1 MFKQVV
7 EVPKGIRYL
16 GDQGWFSLRKFGYR
30 YILNK
35 QNPGCGFTEYCIKG
49 PENVILCSPRKLL
62 LKNKYEQ
69 HPNEVY
75 LVRNEMEKDPNI
87 DFDLNKSSNIRGKLV
102 SKNDALEEQLVEDD
116 RIDRNSVIYRRL
128 YNEIDTYISNRY
140 CCPGSGAKILVTYD
154 SYRIVMDILT
164 SQGRFD
170 KFITVIDEFQSIL
183 HDARFKSNTEL
194 KFMQKL
200 KKSPT
205 SIFVSA
211 TPLLDEYLD
220 DLSDFRDLPY
230 YQLDWGAQDSSR
242 VIKPDLKVSQMY
254 SVNSKAKEI
263 IQSYL
268 DGNFESI
275 VVMRNG
281 QPIEIKSTEAVLYVN
296 SVNLILNII
305 KNNDLTP
312 DQVNILCA
320 DTEENKLKI
329 KNRLGKGFN
338 IGEIPLKGEPN
349 KMFTF
354 CTRTVYLGADFYSTC
369 ARTFVFSDSN
379 SDSLA
384 VDISDDLP
392 QILGRQ
398 RDEDNP
404 WQNTANF
411 YYKTT
416 ADYRK
421 MKKEDFDEKIQ
432 KKVEKTNNLLN
443 VFYNG
448 TKNDEEKRTLAE
460 KYKIDVR
467 NSNYVNDYVAVNRV
481 KDPITKKIYDVPI
494 ANDLVRVNEKRAFRI
509 QQIDYKDR
517 FTVFASI
524 SYNMTPDDLI
534 NQEVSMF
541 FSKYNSIPFLQDKL
555 RYLCESGLSNA
566 ALEIVLAQFQDSD
579 PVKSY
584 YITLGSDKLYKL
596 GYNVTRIKKELGI
609 VTFSPEVLVNT
620 IYSNFHVGEKYLLSN
635 LKNLLSDLYYSI
647 SYKATPKAIDIL
659 NYFEVKEFKVTAE
672 IDGVKKRVR
681 GYELVSSKEMEFRVK
696 LDLMN
701 KGEL

>member
-35 QNPGCGFTEYCIKG
+35 QNPGCGFTEYCIRG

-62 LKNKYEQ
+62 LKNKKNQ
-69 HPNEVY
+69 HENEVY
-75 LVRNEMEKDPNI
+75 LVRNEMEKDTAV
-87 DFDLNKSSNIRGKLV
+87 DFDLNKNSLTRGSLV
-102 SKNDALEEQLVEDD
+102 SKNDALEEQLAING

-140 CCPGSGAKILVTYD
+140 CCPGAGAKILVTYD
-154 SYRIVMDILT
+154 SYRLVKDILI

-183 HDARFKSNTEL
+183 HDARFKSSTEL
-194 KFMQKL
+194 KFMDEL
-200 KKSPT
+200 KHSPT

-220 DLSDFRDLPY
+220 DLPDFKCLPY
-230 YQLDWGAQDSSR
+230 YQLDWRTQDPTR
-242 VIKPDLKVSQMY
+242 TIKPDLKVSQMY
-254 SVNSKAKEI
+254 SVTSKASEI

-268 DGNFESI
+268 NGEFESI
-275 VVMRNG
+275 VVMRNN
-281 QPIEIKSTEAVLYVN
+281 QPTEIDSNEAVLYVN
-296 SVNLILNII
+296 SVNHILNII
-305 KNNDLTP
+305 KKMELTP

-320 DTEENKLKI
+320 DTEDNHKKI
-329 KNRLGKGFN
+329 RAKLGKKFD

-354 CTRTVYLGADFYSTC
+354 CTRTVYLGADFYSKC
-369 ARTFVFSDSN
+369 ARTFIFSDSN

-416 ADYRK
+416 ADYKK
-421 MKKEDFDEKIQ
+421 MTKEDFDEKI
-432 KKVEKTNNLLN
+432 KRKLEKTKSLLN
-443 VFYNG
+443 VYNG
-448 TKNDEEKRTLAE
+448 TKSSKDKQNLAE
-460 KYKIDVR
+460 KYKVDVR
-467 NSNYVNDYVAVNRV
+467 NSNYTNDYIAVNRKRIFNPSIRKEEIIDIPV
-481 KDPITKKIYDVPI
+481 I
-494 ANDLVRVNEKRAFRI
+494 NDLVRVNEIRAFRI

-534 NQEVSMF
+534 NQEVSE
-541 FSKYNSIPFLQDKL
+541 FLRIYSSLNTIFDKL
-555 RYLCESGLSNA
+555 KCLCEYNLSNE
-566 ALEIVLAQFQDSD
+566 ALEIILAQISDSD
-579 PVKSY
+579 QVKSY
-584 YITLGSDKLYKL
+584 YTTLGPQRLYEL
-596 GYNVTRIKKELGI
+596 GYNITKIKKELGI
-609 VTFSPEVLVNT
+609 VTFSMDLLENK
-620 IYSNFHVGEKYLLSN
+620 IYSEFHEGDKLALSYIKEKLSQ
-635 LKNLLSDLYYSI
+635 LYTEINYI
-647 SYKATPKAIDIL
+647 KTPKA
-659 NYFEVKEFKVTAE
+659 N
-672 IDGVKKRVR
+672 
-681 GYELVSSKEMEFRVK
+681 
-696 LDLMN
+696 DLMN
-701 KGEL
+701 WFEIKESKMRVNIEGKSKVIRCYELLKSRAK

>member
-16 GDQGWFSLRKFGYR
+16 GDQGWFNLRKFGYR

-154 SYRIVMDILT
+154 
-164 SQGRFD
+164 
-170 KFITVIDEFQSIL
+170 
-183 HDARFKSNTEL
+183 
-194 KFMQKL
+194 
-200 KKSPT
+200 
-205 SIFVSA
+205 
-211 TPLLDEYLD
+211 EYLD
-220 DLSDFRDLPY
+220 DLPDFKCLPY

-281 QPIEIKSTEAVLYVN
+281 IPTEIKSTEAVLYVN

-329 KNRLGKGFN
+329 KNRLGKGFT

-398 RDEDNP
+398 RNEDNP

-481 KDPITKKIYDVPI
+481 KDPITGKIYDVPI

-672 IDGVKKRVR
+672 IDGIKKRVR

>member
-16 GDQGWFSLRKFGYR
+16 GDQGWFSLSKFGYR

-35 QNPGCGFTEYCIKG
+35 QNPGCGFTEYCIRG

-62 LKNKYEQ
+62 LKNKKNQ
-69 HPNEVY
+69 HEDEVY
-75 LVRNEMEKDPNI
+75 LVRNEMEKDTAV
-87 DFDLNKSSNIRGKLV
+87 DFDLNKNSMTRGSLV
-102 SKNDALEEQLVEDD
+102 SKNDALEEQLAIDS

-140 CCPGSGAKILVTYD
+140 CCPGAGAKILVTYD

-183 HDARFKSNTEL
+183 HDARFKSSTEL
-194 KFMQKL
+194 KFMDEL
-200 KKSPT
+200 KRSPT

-220 DLSDFRDLPY
+220 DLPDFKYLPY
-230 YQLDWGAQDSSR
+230 YQLDWRTQDPTR
-242 VIKPDLKVSQMY
+242 TIKPNLKVSQMY
-254 SVNSKAKEI
+254 SVTSKASEI

-268 DGNFESI
+268 NGEFESI
-275 VVMRNG
+275 VVMRNN
-281 QPIEIKSTEAVLYVN
+281 QPTEIDSNEAVLYVN
-296 SVNLILNII
+296 SVNHILNII
-305 KNNDLTP
+305 KKMELTP

-320 DTEENKLKI
+320 DTEDNHKKI
-329 KNRLGKGFN
+329 WAKLGKKFD

-354 CTRTVYLGADFYSTC
+354 CTRTVYLGADFYSKC
-369 ARTFVFSDSN
+369 ARTFIFSDSN

-416 ADYRK
+416 ADYKK
-421 MKKEDFDEKIQ
+421 MTKEDFDEKI
-432 KKVEKTNNLLN
+432 KRKLEKTKSLLN
-443 VFYNG
+443 VYNG
-448 TKNDEEKRTLAE
+448 TKSSKDKQNLAE
-460 KYKIDVR
+460 KYKVDVR
-467 NSNYVNDYVAVNRV
+467 NSNYTNDYIAVNRKRIFNPSIRKEEIIDIPV
-481 KDPITKKIYDVPI
+481 I
-494 ANDLVRVNEKRAFRI
+494 NDLVRVNEIRAFRI

-534 NQEVSMF
+534 NQEVSE
-541 FSKYNSIPFLQDKL
+541 FLRIYSSLNTIFDKL
-555 RYLCESGLSNA
+555 KCLCEYNLSNE
-566 ALEIVLAQFQDSD
+566 ALEIILAQISDSD
-579 PVKSY
+579 QVKSY
-584 YITLGSDKLYKL
+584 YTTLGPQRLYEL
-596 GYNVTRIKKELGI
+596 GYNITKIKKELGI
-609 VTFSPEVLVNT
+609 VTFSMDLLENK
-620 IYSNFHVGEKYLLSN
+620 IYSEFHEGDKLALSYIKEKLSQ
-635 LKNLLSDLYYSI
+635 LYTEINYI
-647 SYKATPKAIDIL
+647 KTPKA
-659 NYFEVKEFKVTAE
+659 N
-672 IDGVKKRVR
+672 
-681 GYELVSSKEMEFRVK
+681 
-696 LDLMN
+696 DLMN
-701 KGEL
+701 WFEIKESKMRVNIEGKSKVIRCYELLKSRAK